1 MKESKEPEQELGSAW
16 YDVELESWL
25 ETFED
30 TMYSD

>member
-1 MKESKEPEQELGSAW
+1 MKESKEREQELGRAL